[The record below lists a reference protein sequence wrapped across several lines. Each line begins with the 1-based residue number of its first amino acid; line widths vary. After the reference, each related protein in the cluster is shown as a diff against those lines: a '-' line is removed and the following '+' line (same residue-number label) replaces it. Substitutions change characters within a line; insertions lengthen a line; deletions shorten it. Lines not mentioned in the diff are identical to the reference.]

1 MYGYELMTDTN
12 NTILK
17 NKRSTIE
24 VLQCNKWEKNKEIN
38 LMKCKPIWALF
49 FNSLKS
55 HQHRRK
61 FKAWHAKRQSR
72 CDILQI
78 WSSKK
83 EKKSKKQLVIT
94 SLWERERER
103 DFTSRCDIFGAKF
116 GRQCQS
122 QAWLFVGD
130 GLSISTDCDRN
141 GIEST
146 E

>member
-1 MYGYELMTDTN
+1 MLYGSLENVSYKCMVMTDTN

-17 NKRSTIE
+17 NKRSPIE

-94 SLWERERER
+94 SLWER
-103 DFTSRCDIFGAKF
+103 DILQIDVIF
-116 GRQCQS
+116 S
-122 QAWLFVGD
+122 
-130 GLSISTDCDRN
+130 GLSSDGSVKVKHDYL
-141 GIEST
+141 
-146 E
+146 